1 MQGILVVNKRQ
12 GITSHDCIYILRDL
26 LEIKKIGHTGTL
38 DPMATGVLPM
48 TIGKATRV
56 SSFIQNSEKEY
67 IATIEFGIETDTEDI
82 TGNIIER
89 SDKIPTEKE
98 VLDILPK
105 FTGRI
110 EQIPPMYSA
119 VRVDGRKLYKIA
131 REGKVVDRP
140 KREIHVESLKLL
152 DSNPF
157 TLKIKCSSGTY
168 VRTLISDIG
177 KELGTF
183 ATMTSLI
190 RTKVGPFSVEN
201 AIKIDDLESMTK
213 EEIEEKLY
221 PTDFAL
227 RNIPKYNVPK
237 SFFERLINGVKFY
250 DNNRIN
256 DGKYSIYCLDEFIGI
271 GEFVDGRL
279 KIKVL
284 RWR

>member
-26 LEIKKIGHTGTL
+26 LGIKKIGHTGTL

-105 FTGRI
+105 FTGKI

-131 REGKVVDRP
+131 REGKVIDRP
-140 KREIHVESLKLL
+140 KREIHVESLELL
-152 DSNPF
+152 ESNPF
-157 TLKIKCSSGTY
+157 TLKINCSSGTY

-250 DNNRIN
+250 DNRMN
-256 DGKYSIYCLDEFIGI
+256 DGKYSIYCRDEFIGI

>member
-26 LEIKKIGHTGTL
+26 LGIKKIGHTGTL

-82 TGNIIER
+82 TGNILER
-89 SDKIPTEKE
+89 SDKIPKEKE

-131 REGKVVDRP
+131 REGKVIDRP
-140 KREIHVESLKLL
+140 KREIYVESLELL
-152 DSNPF
+152 ESNPF
-157 TLKIKCSSGTY
+157 TLKINCSSGTY

-250 DNNRIN
+250 DNRMN
-256 DGKYSIYCLDEFIGI
+256 DGKYSIYCRDEFIGI

>member
-26 LEIKKIGHTGTL
+26 LGIKKIGHTGTL

-89 SDKIPTEKE
+89 SDKIPTKDE
-98 VLDILPK
+98 VLEILPK

-110 EQIPPMYSA
+110 EQTPPMYSA

-140 KREIHVESLKLL
+140 KREIRVESLELL

-157 TLKIKCSSGTY
+157 TLKINCSSGTY

-250 DNNRIN
+250 DKRMN
-256 DGKYSIYCLDEFIGI
+256 DGKYSIYCRDEFIGI

-284 RWR
+284 R

>member
-168 VRTLISDIG
+168 ARTLISDIG

-250 DNNRIN
+250 DNRIN

>member
-26 LEIKKIGHTGTL
+26 LGIKKIGHTGTL

-82 TGNIIER
+82 TGNIIEK

-131 REGKVVDRP
+131 REGKVIDRP

-152 DSNPF
+152 GSNPF

-250 DNNRIN
+250 DNRMN
-256 DGKYSIYCLDEFIGI
+256 DGKYSIYCRDEFIGI

>member
-26 LEIKKIGHTGTL
+26 LGIKKIGHTGTL

-67 IATIEFGIETDTEDI
+67 IATIKFGIETDTEDI
-82 TGNIIER
+82 TGNILER
-89 SDKIPTEKE
+89 SDKIPTKDE
-98 VLDILPK
+98 VLEILPK

-110 EQIPPMYSA
+110 EQTPPMYSA

-140 KREIHVESLKLL
+140 KREINVSSLKLL
-152 DSNPF
+152 ETNPF
-157 TLKIKCSSGTY
+157 TLKINCSSGTY

-250 DNNRIN
+250 DKRMN
-256 DGKYSIYCLDEFIGI
+256 DGKYSIYCRDEFIGI

-284 RWR
+284 R

>member
-26 LEIKKIGHTGTL
+26 LGIKKIGHTGTL

-89 SDKIPTEKE
+89 SDKIPTKDE
-98 VLDILPK
+98 VLEILPK

-140 KREIHVESLKLL
+140 KREIHVESLELL
-152 DSNPF
+152 ESNPF

-237 SFFERLINGVKFY
+237 NFFERLINGVKFY
-250 DNNRIN
+250 DNRMN
-256 DGKYSIYCLDEFIGI
+256 DGKYSIYCRDEFIGI

>member
-26 LEIKKIGHTGTL
+26 LGIKKIGHSGTL

-56 SSFIQNSEKEY
+56 SSFIQDSEKEY

-82 TGNIIER
+82 TGNIINR
-89 SDKIPTEKE
+89 SDKIPTKE
-98 VLDILPK
+98 EILEILPK
-105 FTGRI
+105 FTGVI
-110 EQIPPMYSA
+110 EQTPPMYSA
-119 VRVDGRKLYKIA
+119 VRLGGRKLYKIA

-140 KREIHVESLKLL
+140 KRKVKIYGLELL
-152 DSNPF
+152 TTNPYSI
-157 TLKIKCSSGTY
+157 KINCSSGTY

-177 KELGTF
+177 KSLGTF
-183 ATMTSLI
+183 ATMTSLV
-190 RTKVGPFSVEN
+190 RTKVGPFTVEK
-201 AIKIDDLESMTK
+201 AITIDDLENMTK
-213 EEIEEKLY
+213 EEIEEKFY
-221 PTDFAL
+221 PTEFAL
-227 RNIPKYNVPK
+227 RNMPRYNVPK
-237 SFFERLINGVKFY
+237 SFLERLINGVKFF
-250 DNNRIN
+250 DNRME
-256 DGKYSIYCLDEFIGI
+256 DGKYSVYCRDEFIGI

>member
-12 GITSHDCIYILRDL
+12 GRTSHDCIYILRDL
-26 LEIKKIGHTGTL
+26 LGIKKIGHTGTL

-67 IATIEFGIETDTEDI
+67 IATIKFGIETDTEDI
-82 TGNIIER
+82 TGNILER
-89 SDKIPTEKE
+89 SDKIPTKDE
-98 VLDILPK
+98 VLEILPK

-110 EQIPPMYSA
+110 EQTPPMYSA

-140 KREIHVESLKLL
+140 KREINVSSLKLL
-152 DSNPF
+152 ETNPF
-157 TLKIKCSSGTY
+157 TLKINCSSGTY

-250 DNNRIN
+250 DKRMN
-256 DGKYSIYCLDEFIGI
+256 DGKYSIYCRDEFIGI

-284 RWR
+284 R

>member
-26 LEIKKIGHTGTL
+26 LGIKKIGHTGTL
-38 DPMATGVLPM
+38 DPMAIGVLPM

-131 REGKVVDRP
+131 REGRVVDRP
-140 KREIHVESLKLL
+140 KREINVSSLELL

-157 TLKIKCSSGTY
+157 TLKINCSSGTY

-250 DNNRIN
+250 DNRMN
-256 DGKYSIYCLDEFIGI
+256 DGKYSIYCRDEFIGI

>member
-26 LEIKKIGHTGTL
+26 LGIKKIGHTGTL

-98 VLDILPK
+98 VLKILPK

-110 EQIPPMYSA
+110 EQTPPMYSA

-140 KREIHVESLKLL
+140 KREIHVESLELL

-157 TLKIKCSSGTY
+157 TLKINCSSGTY

-250 DNNRIN
+250 DKRMN
-256 DGKYSIYCLDEFIGI
+256 DGKYSIYCRDEFIGI

-284 RWR
+284 R

>member
-26 LEIKKIGHTGTL
+26 LGIKKIGHTGTL

-67 IATIEFGIETDTEDI
+67 IATIKFGIETDTEDI
-82 TGNIIER
+82 TGNILER
-89 SDKIPTEKE
+89 SDKIPTKDE
-98 VLDILPK
+98 VLEILPK

-110 EQIPPMYSA
+110 EQTPPMYSA

-131 REGKVVDRP
+131 REGKVIDRP
-140 KREIHVESLKLL
+140 KREINVSSLKLL
-152 DSNPF
+152 ETNPF
-157 TLKIKCSSGTY
+157 TLKINCSSGTY

-250 DNNRIN
+250 DKRMN
-256 DGKYSIYCLDEFIGI
+256 DGKYSIYCRDEFIGI

-284 RWR
+284 R

>member
-26 LEIKKIGHTGTL
+26 LGIKKIGHTGTL

-250 DNNRIN
+250 DNRMN
-256 DGKYSIYCLDEFIGI
+256 DGKYSIYCRDEFIGI

>member
-26 LEIKKIGHTGTL
+26 LGIKKIGHTGTL

-67 IATIEFGIETDTEDI
+67 IATIKFGIETDTEDI
-82 TGNIIER
+82 TGNILER
-89 SDKIPTEKE
+89 SDKIPTKDE
-98 VLDILPK
+98 VLEILPK

-110 EQIPPMYSA
+110 EQTPPMYSA

-140 KREIHVESLKLL
+140 KREINVSSLKLL
-152 DSNPF
+152 ETNPF
-157 TLKIKCSSGTY
+157 TLKINCSSGTY

-250 DNNRIN
+250 DNRMN
-256 DGKYSIYCLDEFIGI
+256 DGKYSIYCRDEFIGI

-284 RWR
+284 R

>member
-26 LEIKKIGHTGTL
+26 LGIKKIGHTGTL

-98 VLDILPK
+98 VLKILPK

-131 REGKVVDRP
+131 REGRVVDRP
-140 KREIHVESLKLL
+140 KREIYVESLELL
-152 DSNPF
+152 ESDPF

-250 DNNRIN
+250 DNRMN
-256 DGKYSIYCLDEFIGI
+256 DGKYSIYCRDEFIGI

>member
-250 DNNRIN
+250 DNRMN
-256 DGKYSIYCLDEFIGI
+256 DGKYSIYCRDEFIGI

-284 RWR
+284 R

>member
-250 DNNRIN
+250 DNRMN
-256 DGKYSIYCLDEFIGI
+256 DGKYSIYCRDEFIGI

>member
-26 LEIKKIGHTGTL
+26 LGIKKIGHTGTL

-67 IATIEFGIETDTEDI
+67 IATIKFGIETDTEDI
-82 TGNIIER
+82 TGNILER
-89 SDKIPTEKE
+89 SDKIPTKDE
-98 VLDILPK
+98 VLEILPK

-110 EQIPPMYSA
+110 EQTPPMYSA

-140 KREIHVESLKLL
+140 KREINVSSLKLL
-152 DSNPF
+152 ETNPF
-157 TLKIKCSSGTY
+157 TLKINCSSGTY

-250 DNNRIN
+250 DKRLN
-256 DGKYSIYCLDEFIGI
+256 DGKYSIYCRDEFIGI

>member
-26 LEIKKIGHTGTL
+26 LGIKKIGHTGTL

-56 SSFIQNSEKEY
+56 SSFIQNSGKEY

-89 SDKIPTEKE
+89 SDKIPTKDE
-98 VLDILPK
+98 VLEILPK

-131 REGKVVDRP
+131 REGKVIDRP
-140 KREIHVESLKLL
+140 KREIHVESLELL
-152 DSNPF
+152 ESNPF

-250 DNNRIN
+250 DNRMK
-256 DGKYSIYCLDEFIGI
+256 DGKYSIYCRDEFIGI

>member
-26 LEIKKIGHTGTL
+26 LGIKKIGHTGTL

-82 TGNIIER
+82 TGNILER
-89 SDKIPTEKE
+89 SDKIPTKDE
-98 VLDILPK
+98 VLEILPK

-110 EQIPPMYSA
+110 EQTPPMYSA

-131 REGKVVDRP
+131 REGKVIDRP
-140 KREIHVESLKLL
+140 KREINVSSLKLL
-152 DSNPF
+152 ETNPF
-157 TLKIKCSSGTY
+157 TLKINCSSGTY

-250 DNNRIN
+250 DKRMN
-256 DGKYSIYCLDEFIGI
+256 DGKYSIYCRDEFIGI

-284 RWR
+284 R

>member
-26 LEIKKIGHTGTL
+26 LGIKKIGHTGTL

-98 VLDILPK
+98 VLKILPK

-131 REGKVVDRP
+131 REGRVVDRP
-140 KREIHVESLKLL
+140 KREIYVESLELL
-152 DSNPF
+152 ESDPF

-250 DNNRIN
+250 DNRMN
-256 DGKYSIYCLDEFIGI
+256 DGKYSIYCRDEFIGI

-284 RWR
+284 R

>member
-26 LEIKKIGHTGTL
+26 LGIKKIGHTGTL

-131 REGKVVDRP
+131 REGKVIDRP
-140 KREIHVESLKLL
+140 KREIHVESLELL

-157 TLKIKCSSGTY
+157 TLKINCSSGTY

-250 DNNRIN
+250 DNRMN
-256 DGKYSIYCLDEFIGI
+256 DGKYSIYCRDEFIGI

-284 RWR
+284 R

>member
-26 LEIKKIGHTGTL
+26 LGIKKIGHSGTL

-56 SSFIQNSEKEY
+56 SSFIQDSEKEY

-82 TGNIIER
+82 TGNIINR
-89 SDKIPTEKE
+89 SDKIPTKE
-98 VLDILPK
+98 EILEILPK
-105 FTGRI
+105 FTGVI

-119 VRVDGRKLYKIA
+119 VRLGGRKLYKIA

-140 KREIHVESLKLL
+140 KRKVKIYGLELL
-152 DSNPF
+152 GTNPYKV
-157 TLKIKCSSGTY
+157 KINCSSGTY

-177 KELGTF
+177 KSLGTF
-183 ATMTSLI
+183 ATMTSLV
-190 RTKVGPFSVEN
+190 RTKVGPFTVEK
-201 AIKIDDLESMTK
+201 AITIDDLENMTK
-213 EEIEEKLY
+213 EEIEEKFY
-221 PTDFAL
+221 PTEFAL
-227 RNIPKYNVPK
+227 RNMSRYNVPK
-237 SFFERLINGVKFY
+237 SFFERLINGVKFF
-250 DNNRIN
+250 DNRME
-256 DGKYSIYCLDEFIGI
+256 DGKYSVYCRDEFIGI
-271 GEFVDGRL
+271 GEFIDGRL

>member
-26 LEIKKIGHTGTL
+26 LGIKKIGHTGTL

-89 SDKIPTEKE
+89 SDKIPTKYE
-98 VLDILPK
+98 VLEILPK

-110 EQIPPMYSA
+110 EQTPPMYSA

-131 REGKVVDRP
+131 REGKVIDRP
-140 KREIHVESLKLL
+140 KREIHVESLELL

-157 TLKIKCSSGTY
+157 TLKINCSSGTY

-250 DNNRIN
+250 DKRMN
-256 DGKYSIYCLDEFIGI
+256 DGKYSIYCRDEFIGI

-284 RWR
+284 R

>member
-26 LEIKKIGHTGTL
+26 LGIKKIGHTGTL

-250 DNNRIN
+250 DNRMN
-256 DGKYSIYCLDEFIGI
+256 DGKYSIYCRDEFIGI

-284 RWR
+284 R

>member
-26 LEIKKIGHTGTL
+26 LGIKKIGHSGTL

-56 SSFIQNSEKEY
+56 SSFIQDSEKEY

-82 TGNIIER
+82 TGNIINR
-89 SDKIPTEKE
+89 SDKIPTKE
-98 VLDILPK
+98 EILEILPK
-105 FTGRI
+105 FTGVI

-119 VRVDGRKLYKIA
+119 VRLGGRKLYKIA

-140 KREIHVESLKLL
+140 KRKVKIYGLELL
-152 DSNPF
+152 GTNPYKV
-157 TLKIKCSSGTY
+157 KINCSSGTY

-177 KELGTF
+177 KSVGTF
-183 ATMTSLI
+183 ATMTSLV
-190 RTKVGPFSVEN
+190 RTKVGPFTVEK
-201 AIKIDDLESMTK
+201 AITIDDLENMTK
-213 EEIEEKLY
+213 EEIEENFY
-221 PTDFAL
+221 PTEFAL
-227 RNIPKYNVPK
+227 RNMPRYNVPK
-237 SFFERLINGVKFY
+237 SFFERLINGVKFF
-250 DNNRIN
+250 DNRME
-256 DGKYSIYCLDEFIGI
+256 DGKYSVYCRDEFIGI
-271 GEFVDGRL
+271 GEFIDGRL

>member
-26 LEIKKIGHTGTL
+26 LGIKKIGHTGTL

-82 TGNIIER
+82 TGNIVER
-89 SDKIPTEKE
+89 SDKIPTSEE

-105 FTGRI
+105 FTGSI

-140 KREIHVESLKLL
+140 KRKIYVESLELL
-152 DSNPF
+152 ESNPF

-250 DNNRIN
+250 DNRMN
-256 DGKYSIYCLDEFIGI
+256 DGKYSIYCRDEFIGI

>member
-26 LEIKKIGHTGTL
+26 LGIKKIGHTGTL

-105 FTGRI
+105 FTGKI

-131 REGKVVDRP
+131 REGKVIDRP
-140 KREIHVESLKLL
+140 KREIHVESLELL
-152 DSNPF
+152 ESNPF
-157 TLKIKCSSGTY
+157 TLKINCSSGTY

-250 DNNRIN
+250 DNRMN
-256 DGKYSIYCLDEFIGI
+256 DGKYSIYCRDEFIGI

-284 RWR
+284 R

>member
-26 LEIKKIGHTGTL
+26 LGIKKIGHTGTL

-89 SDKIPTEKE
+89 SDKIPTEDE
-98 VLDILPK
+98 VLEILPK

-140 KREIHVESLKLL
+140 KREIHVESLELL
-152 DSNPF
+152 ESNPF

-250 DNNRIN
+250 DKRMN
-256 DGKYSIYCLDEFIGI
+256 DGKYSIYCRDEFIGI

-284 RWR
+284 R

>member
-26 LEIKKIGHTGTL
+26 LGIKKIGHTGTL

-67 IATIEFGIETDTEDI
+67 IATIKFGIETDTEDI
-82 TGNIIER
+82 TGNILER
-89 SDKIPTEKE
+89 SDKIPTKDE
-98 VLDILPK
+98 VLEILPK

-110 EQIPPMYSA
+110 EQTPPMYSA

-131 REGKVVDRP
+131 REGKVIDRP
-140 KREIHVESLKLL
+140 KREINVSSLKLL
-152 DSNPF
+152 ETNPF
-157 TLKIKCSSGTY
+157 TLKINCSSGTY

-250 DNNRIN
+250 DNRMN
-256 DGKYSIYCLDEFIGI
+256 DGKYSIYCRDEFIGI

-284 RWR
+284 R

>member
-26 LEIKKIGHTGTL
+26 LGIKKIGHTGTL

-82 TGNIIER
+82 TGNIVER
-89 SDKIPTEKE
+89 SDKIPTSEE

-105 FTGRI
+105 FTGSI

-140 KREIHVESLKLL
+140 KRKIYVESLELL
-152 DSNPF
+152 ESNPF

-250 DNNRIN
+250 DNRMN
-256 DGKYSIYCLDEFIGI
+256 DGKYSIYCRDEFIGI

-284 RWR
+284 R